1 MAYIDVDKDIR
12 YYTDPLD
19 ERIDELEHQ
28 LVQHKSD
35 IAEQHESVEIIMNES
50 WVGEE
55 HSEDG
60 SIRQDIKDLKSQ
72 MIDVDDE
79 LMELSHKIDGLLKLL
94 KTIGD

>member
-1 MAYIDVDKDIR
+1 MAMIDVDKDIR
-12 YYTDPLD
+12 YYTDPL
-19 ERIDELEHQ
+19 EEKIDELAVIVKDMDVFER
-28 LVQHKSD
+28 
-35 IAEQHESVEIIMNES
+35 HEGVEIIMNES

>member
-1 MAYIDVDKDIR
+1 MAYLDVDKDIR

-35 IAEQHESVEIIMNES
+35 IAEQM
-50 WVGEE
+50 
-55 HSEDG
+55 
-60 SIRQDIKDLKSQ
+60 Q
-72 MIDVDDE
+72 DVDDE
-79 LMELSHKIDGLLKLL
+79 LMTLTNQITGLLALL